1 MNDSNVTEI
10 EVSTSG
16 ESAVRS
22 VIQVLE
28 QIGSD
33 SQFRSAKVK
42 LSTENAQEPDQDSD
56 RQITLN
62 EADEKSNEKSKSLN
76 PGTSHA
82 EVLYTLN
89 QISDNGP
96 VSTRYVLN
104 HMDLPEG
111 TVYGAMSELHDRGL
125 VNRTDKRNVDNSYGY
140 TVSEAGLEE
149 LDRLRQIE

>member
-16 ESAVRS
+16 ESAVNS
-22 VIQVLE
+22 IIQVLE
-28 QIGSD
+28 QIEPG

-42 LSTENAQEPDQDSD
+42 LSTENTQESNQDSD

-62 EADEKSNEKSKSLN
+62 EANEKSNKKSKSLN

-89 QISDNGP
+89 RISDDEP
-96 VSTRYVLN
+96 VSTRSVLN

-125 VNRTDKRNVDNSYGY
+125 VDRTDERNVDKSYGY

>member
-1 MNDSNVTEI
+1 MNDSDITEI

-16 ESAVRS
+16 KSAVKS
-22 VIQVLE
+22 LIQVLE

-33 SQFRSAKVK
+33 SQFRSAEVK
-42 LSTENAQEPDQDSD
+42 LSTENAQQPSQHSD

-62 EADEKSNEKSKSLN
+62 EADEKSNKNSRTLK

-82 EVLYTLN
+82 NVLYTLN
-89 QISDNGP
+89 QISDNDP
-96 VSTRYVLN
+96 VSTRSVLN

-111 TVYGAMSELHDRGL
+111 TVYGAMSELHDRGF
-125 VNRTDKRNVDNSYGY
+125 VDRTDERNVDNSYGY

-149 LDRLRQIE
+149 LDRLSQIE

>member
-1 MNDSNVTEI
+1 MNDSDITKI

-22 VIQVLE
+22 LIQVLE
-28 QIGSD
+28 QIGTD
-33 SQFRSAKVK
+33 SQFRSAEVK
-42 LSTENAQEPDQDSD
+42 LSTENAQEPHQDSD

-62 EADEKSNEKSKSLN
+62 EANGQSNENSKSLN

-89 QISDNGP
+89 QISDDGP
-96 VSTRYVLN
+96 VSTRSVLN

-111 TVYGAMSELHDRGL
+111 TVYGAMSELHDWGL
-125 VNRTDKRNVDNSYGY
+125 VDRTDGRNVDSSYGY
-140 TVSEAGLEE
+140 TVSETGMEE
-149 LDRLRQIE
+149 IDRLSQIE